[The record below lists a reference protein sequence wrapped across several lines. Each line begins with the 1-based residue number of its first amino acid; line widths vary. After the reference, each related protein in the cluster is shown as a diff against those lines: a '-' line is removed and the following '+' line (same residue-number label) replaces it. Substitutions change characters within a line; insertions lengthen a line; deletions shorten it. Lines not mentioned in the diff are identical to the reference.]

1 MGMIGTLVGLVGMLV
16 NMNDPKAIGPQMAVA
31 LLTTLYGAVL
41 ANMIALPIADK
52 LHLRKSNEK
61 LIHQMCIDGV
71 LAIQAGQNPRVIE
84 SMLKAY
90 LDPAHRDKSANSGK

>member
-1 MGMIGTLVGLVGMLV
+1 MG
-16 NMNDPKAIGPQMAVA
+16 VA

-52 LHLRKSNEK
+52 LTLRRVEEGRVKSM
-61 LIHQMCIDGV
+61 IIDAL
-71 LAIQAGQNPRVIE
+71 LAIQAGQNPRVVR

-90 LDPAHRDKSANSGK
+90 LPDSKRDNGT

>member
-1 MGMIGTLVGLVGMLV
+1 
-16 NMNDPKAIGPQMAVA
+16 

-52 LHLRKSNEK
+52 LTLRRVEEGRVKSM
-61 LIHQMCIDGV
+61 IIDAL
-71 LAIQAGQNPRVIE
+71 LAIQAGQNPRVVR

-90 LDPAHRDKSANSGK
+90 LPDSKRDSMRDSLRKSGA